1 MLAKNDLVDAED
13 LTVGTQLLNGQF
25 LIQSRLRSGGFGV
38 TYIARDSLARQVV
51 VKECFPAELCV
62 RNGKVVMPASDEV
75 AAKFEA
81 IKSQFVR
88 EARQLAKL
96 VHPGIVAVH
105 QVFEENNTAY
115 MALDQINGEDFVTI
129 AEEQPDLITNDF
141 LRSALQQCLAAIGF
155 IHENHVLHRD
165 LSPDNIMIDE
175 SGHVTLIDF
184 GASKEHADQSRPAIF
199 AVKDGYSP
207 YEFYTPKGKHDF
219 ASDFYALGATFH
231 YMIAGDAP
239 PDSLTRLRAL
249 TAGKADP
256 YTPLVEGDWP
266 FDYNILVTIDRAL
279 KMRQRNRYQ
288 SAAQWLEDLAAQPKK
303 HPLPPAMVKF
313 DPDLENEI
321 ARIVEITNTQ
331 MSGDGSTG
339 PGIVRKSFPGNKSKA
354 ATPNENRPLVD
365 IFGNKIEDFE
375 SWQREQEQEIETRAS
390 ALAASSMKVDQF
402 APQNPNAPRN
412 RNAGKLL
419 TRLIHRCFSKNQGTD
434 RAPSNS

>member
-1 MLAKNDLVDAED
+1 MLAENSFPDAED

-25 LIQSRLRSGGFGV
+25 LIQARLRSGGFGV

-51 VKECFPAELCV
+51 VKECYPGELCT
-62 RNGKVVMPASDEV
+62 RDGKNVLPVSNEV
-75 AAKFEA
+75 ASNFQT

-129 AEEQPDLITNDF
+129 SEEQPEQITNEF
-141 LRSALQQCLAAIGF
+141 LHSALRQCLAAIGF
-155 IHENHVLHRD
+155 IHQNHVLHRD
-165 LSPDNIMIDE
+165 LSPDNIMIDD

-184 GASKEHADQSRPAIF
+184 GASKEHADQSRPAMF

-231 YMIAGDAP
+231 YMIVGDPP
-239 PDSLTRLRAL
+239 PDSFARLKAL
-249 TAGKADP
+249 TAGKPDP
-256 YTPLVEGDWP
+256 YQPLVEGEWP
-266 FDYNILVTIDRAL
+266 YDYNLLVTVDRAL
-279 KMRQRNRYQ
+279 KMRQANRYQ
-288 SAAQWLEDLAAQPKK
+288 TAAQWLEDLEAQPKK

-313 DPDLENEI
+313 DPNLENEI

-331 MSGDGSTG
+331 MGGDGTVG
-339 PGIVRKSFPGNKSKA
+339 PGTVRKTVRKGNLQNGTAKQS
-354 ATPNENRPLVD
+354 PQMVD
-365 IFGNKIEDFE
+365 IFGEKIEDFD
-375 SWQREQEQEIETRAS
+375 SWQREQEMEIASRAS
-390 ALAASSMKVDQF
+390 TLAASSMSPVNT
-402 APQNPNAPRN
+402 PISRPTGR
-412 RNAGKLL
+412 LL
-419 TRLIHRCFSKNQGTD
+419 TRLIHRCFSRNHGTD
-434 RAPSNS
+434 SAPSNS